1 MLRQHKDGW
10 LQSREPVFTRLLTE
24 RNVCKRLYADKT
36 LIILPGE
43 MLDASVIK
51 RECQACGKTLHGRA
65 DKKFC
70 NDYCRNA
77 YNNNVKASASPLV
90 RHINHILLKN
100 RRILE
105 AALGNEEMQ
114 KISRE
119 KLLEQGLQFRFITH
133 TYTNKKGNTYFFC
146 YEYGYLPL
154 EHDWYLLV
162 KRKEV

>member
-1 MLRQHKDGW
+1 ML
-10 LQSREPVFTRLLTE
+10 ET
-24 RNVCKRLYADKT
+24 A
-36 LIILPGE
+36 
-43 MLDASVIK
+43 AIK
-51 RECQACGKTLHGRA
+51 RECLACGKSLHGRA

-77 YNNNVKASASPLV
+77 YNNSQKATTTTPLV
-90 RHINHILLKN
+90 RNINNALLKN

-105 AALGNEEMQ
+105 AALGTEEMQ
-114 KISRE
+114 KLPKE
-119 KLLEQGLQFRFITH
+119 KLLQQGFQFRFMTH

-154 EHDWYLLV
+154 ENDWYLVV